1 MARITSQFGYRTE
14 ASEVVAGHDL
24 SGQTVMVTGAA
35 SGLGVE
41 TARALASIG
50 ARVVLPVRNIERGIT
65 SAEDIL
71 LTNPGS
77 KVEVMELDL
86 ASLASVRDF
95 ADAFLASHD
104 SLDILINNAAVM
116 ATPQGATSDG
126 FELQFGTN
134 HLGHFELFRELLP
147 ALRENGGARVVA
159 LSSIGHRRSNV
170 IFDDPNFE
178 RREYEKWSAYGQ
190 SKTAC
195 SLFALGVTQRFANE
209 GIFANAV
216 HPGGII
222 TGLQKSLSF
231 DEQQAM
237 GWFDAEGNINERFKT
252 VSQGASTSLWAAV
265 GPELSGVGGLYLEDC
280 NESVVFDEANPWVGY
295 FPYAVDPDGADQL
308 WDLSESL
315 IASI

>member
-14 ASEVVAGHDL
+14 ASEVVDGHDL
-24 SGQTVMVTGAA
+24 SGQTVLVTGAS

-41 TARALASIG
+41 TARALASVG
-50 ARVVLPVRNIERGIT
+50 AHVVLPVRDVDRGIS
-65 SAEDIL
+65 SAEEIL
-71 LTNPGS
+71 RTTPGS
-77 KVEVMELDL
+77 RVEVMELDL
-86 ASLASVRDF
+86 ASISSIRDF
-95 ADAFLASHD
+95 AEAFLASHD
-104 SLDILINNAAVM
+104 NLDVLINNAAVM
-116 ATPQGATSDG
+116 ATPQGTTHDG

-147 ALRENGGARVVA
+147 ALRANEGARIVA
-159 LSSIGHRRSNV
+159 LTSIGHRRSNV
-170 IFDDPNFE
+170 IFDDPNFKN
-178 RREYEKWSAYGQ
+178 RDYEKWSAYGQ

-195 SLFALGVTQRFANE
+195 SLFALGVTQRFASE
-209 GIFANAV
+209 GIYANAV

-237 GWFDAEGNINERFKT
+237 GWFDAEGNVNELFKT

-280 NESVVFDEANPWVGY
+280 NESVVYDETNPWVGY
-295 FPYAVDPDGADQL
+295 FPYAVDPDGADRL
-308 WDLSESL
+308 WDISESL
-315 IASI
+315 VAAI